1 VKHGALRNN
10 PFDTNSFPSKETTMH
25 HFLTFG
31 YECTAIVALTVLIL
45 SFGV

>member
-1 VKHGALRNN
+1 
-10 PFDTNSFPSKETTMH
+10 MH
-25 HFLTFG
+25 HFLNFG